1 VRDNRPPTWLELE
14 SVIPLEAEPGV
25 TSVETVT
32 SLSSETI
39 RRCYSQFV
47 RQLSP
52 KRRGMKLKHALQIAG
67 TADIA
72 TPERVNPPK
81 PKLAPH
87 EGRPV
92 VNVQLKG
99 AP

>member
-1 VRDNRPPTWLELE
+1 VRDNHPPSWLELE

-32 SLSSETI
+32 SLSPDTQ
-39 RRCYSQFV
+39 RREYLEFII
-47 RQLSP
+47 QLSP
-52 KRRGMKLKHALQIAG
+52 RRQGMKLKHALQIAG

-72 TPERVNPPK
+72 NPVNPPK
-81 PKLAPH
+81 PSLAPH